1 MIREL
6 ARKIFSE
13 KQRIDMLMFGMRLK
27 SLAYIGN
34 NFYCNCCGKTF
45 SRFLTYGYVPRTH
58 ALCPWCH
65 SLERTRLLL
74 CYLERETSVFK
85 EEKKILHFAPEWVI
99 RKNLRK
105 SASRKGYVTADINP
119 ALADHVVDITKI
131 TFPDNSFD
139 LIICSHVLG
148 HVDDEALAIDE
159 MFRVLKP
166 GGEAL
171 IMTVLDLNN
180 PVTLENPSWTTPSE
194 RLAHY
199 GEPDLLRL
207 HGLDFRMRLQRE
219 GVKVEEIDYTRK
231 LSDSEN
237 RHMST
242 GNRERELIFRC
253 IKIIPGI
260 MKNELLFQGASS

>member
-6 ARKIFSE
+6 ARKILTE
-13 KQRIDMLMFGMRLK
+13 KQRIDLLMFGMRLK
-27 SLAYIGN
+27 SLTYIGN
-34 NFYCNCCGKTF
+34 TFYCNCCNKTF
-45 SRFLTYGYVPRTH
+45 SRFLTYGYVPRKN

-99 RKNLRK
+99 RDKLRK
-105 SASRKGYVTADINP
+105 STSRKGYFSADINP

-131 TFPDNSFD
+131 TFPDNYFD
-139 LIICSHVLG
+139 FIICSHVLG
-148 HVDDEALAIDE
+148 HVDNEALATDE
-159 MFRVLKP
+159 MYRVLKP

-171 IMTVLDLNN
+171 IMTVMDLKN
-180 PVTLENPSWTTPSE
+180 PCTLENPSITTPSE

-207 HGLDFRMRLQRE
+207 HGLDFGRRLQRDS
-219 GVKVEEIDYTRK
+219 VTVEEIDYTRN
-231 LSDSEN
+231 LTPAEN
-237 RHMST
+237 RRMST

-253 IKIIPGI
+253 RKIVP
-260 MKNELLFQGASS
+260 